1 MGLIQKKVTI
11 YEDNVG
17 AMKLAENWESTRRT
31 KHIDIRFHYIREM
44 IKNEEI
50 VLKHV
55 KSANQPADTLTKS
68 LPVVAF
74 EKHRRLIMNLK

>member
-55 KSANQPADTLTKS
+55 KSAG
-68 LPVVAF
+68 
-74 EKHRRLIMNLK
+74 